1 MIKED
6 TLAREFKLMRSRR
19 TAPTVVNVKASAG
32 ARIKYMFADRPGT
45 WFEGKVRHMNADG
58 LTAWVD
64 FKDGDHWTQL
74 IVWGDLQ
81 GGRIKIVEGGVPVA
95 TLSRT
100 APQRR
105 LSTAVRDLIQHAIC

>member
-1 MIKED
+1 MD
-6 TLAREFKLMRSRR
+6 R
-19 TAPTVVNVKASAG
+19 ASFNW
-32 ARIKYMFADRPGT
+32 KDGT
-45 WFEGKVRHMNADG
+45 WFEGKVRHMNGGG
-58 LTAWVD
+58 LAAYVD
-64 FKDGDHWTQL
+64 FKDGDHWTHL

-95 TLSRT
+95 TLPTT